1 MSSASPGDEGRVNLG
16 IAPKPNPRRTR
27 FHVAWR
33 KAGGSGASLLSY
45 LLLLEVQELHGAH
58 LAVGLAARGSFAP
71 AAPSA
76 AAACAAP
83 AAIGLVAEAADPVL
97 AGGSGPYRL
106 RGRFNHHDLLAGPE
120 GEEERAEAEKKTKE
134 SEIPGWHPHLRLPR
148 APSSPRTGSDP
159 REVWR

>member
-1 MSSASPGDEGRVNLG
+1 MVPPPKNPQRTQSRVALRRVEAGR
-16 IAPKPNPRRTR
+16 P
-27 FHVAWR
+27 
-33 KAGGSGASLLSY
+33 SY

-58 LAVGLAARGSFAP
+58 LAVGLPARSSFAP

-76 AAACAAP
+76 AACATP

-120 GEEERAEAEKKTKE
+120 EEERTEAEET
-134 SEIPGWHPHLRLPR
+134 
-148 APSSPRTGSDP
+148 
-159 REVWR
+159 V